1 MSQYSLKKSG
11 YMTPN
16 EVAELLLVSPITVRQ
31 WAQKGLIDAVMT
43 PGGHRRFTRDAI
55 EAFAQTRGLNLK
67 WPGDDDE
74 ITRILV
80 VDDDTQLNQFLRE
93 FLENQPIPVLTE
105 SAINGFDAGVKVESF
120 KPHVIL
126 LDLMMPGLDGFE
138 VCQIIKEDPQ
148 RANIK
153 IIAMTG
159 YPTSNNLQKIQDAG
173 AATCLNKPLDTKLL
187 LSAIGLVD
195 RRRRSIKH

>member
-1 MSQYSLKKSG
+1 MTQILKKSS

-43 PGGHRRFTRDAI
+43 PGGHRRFTREAI
-55 EAFAQTRGLNLK
+55 ETFAQNRGLELK
-67 WPGDDDE
+67 WPDEDDL

-93 FLENQPIPVLTE
+93 LLENQPIPVKTE
-105 SAINGFDAGVKVESF
+105 SAINGFDAGVKVECF
-120 KPHVIL
+120 KPHILL

-138 VCQIIKEDPQ
+138 VCQILKDDPQ
-148 RANIK
+148 RSSIR
-153 IIAMTG
+153 IVAMTG
-159 YPTSNNLQKIQDAG
+159 YPTAKNVQRIKEAG
-173 AATCLNKPLDTKLL
+173 AEICLNKPLDTKLL
-187 LSAIGLVD
+187 LNTIGLVD
-195 RRRRSIKH
+195 RRRNLQH